1 MLHYYVKNQN
11 KYIEKKMTSNI
22 YNRVHFMVCETNG
35 HNINNLSST
44 ILDMVD
50 EVRKETLNES
60 S

>member
-1 MLHYYVKNQN
+1 
-11 KYIEKKMTSNI
+11 
-22 YNRVHFMVCETNG
+22 MVCETNG